1 MDDRFDCVRQK
12 ATLLL
17 SEILSTFIS
26 CEWPT
31 SDESIDDLDLL
42 LQHMPLSNATIH
54 DIYGSF
60 AHSTL
65 WRRRQAFATLLFHVL
80 QNEKSKAEHF
90 GRLFGNDLVG
100 IAKDSE
106 LNSALQLVNLYFQ
119 NCPISD

>member
-12 ATLLL
+12 AILLL

-31 SDESIDDLDLL
+31 SSDVDTDDLDALL
-42 LQHMPLSNATIH
+42 RQMPLSKATIH

-65 WRRRQAFATLLFHVL
+65 WRRRQAFATLLIHVL
-80 QNEKSKAEHF
+80 QNEKSKIEQF

-100 IAKDSE
+100 IAKDSK
-106 LNSALQLVNLYFQ
+106 LKGMK
-119 NCPISD
+119 IM